1 LEKRNLEQL
10 VNEEQPAW
18 PMLQG
23 WVSEACNKVEVL
35 PAGAERAAAL
45 LEAQVTTRSPMGAV
59 IYETGGMLIDS
70 GWIRLLGSGHE
81 KLPGSL
87 AEWNRSL
94 GFDLLKGPPLM
105 LIAFDAIGGPFVLDG
120 GGLGRAGGVFYNGPE
135 NPEWHDTGLTY
146 TEFLRFCLFGDLK
159 AFYGELRWP
168 GWENDLASTRG
179 DHGFAFSPVL
189 SALGPEVA
197 ERRRSVVPMA
207 KLFSRILPTA

>member
-1 LEKRNLEQL
+1 
-10 VNEEQPAW
+10 
-18 PMLQG
+18 
-23 WVSEACNKVEVL
+23 
-35 PAGAERAAAL
+35 
-45 LEAQVTTRSPMGAV
+45 
-59 IYETGGMLIDS
+59 
-70 GWIRLLGSGHE
+70 
-81 KLPGSL
+81 
-87 AEWNRSL
+87 
-94 GFDLLKGPPLM
+94 
-105 LIAFDAIGGPFVLDG
+105 
-120 GGLGRAGGVFYNGPE
+120 VFYNGPE